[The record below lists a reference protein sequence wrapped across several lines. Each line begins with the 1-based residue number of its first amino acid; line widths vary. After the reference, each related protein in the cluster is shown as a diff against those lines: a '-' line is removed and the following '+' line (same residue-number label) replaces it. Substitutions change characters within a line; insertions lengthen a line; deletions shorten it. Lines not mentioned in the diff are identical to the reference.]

1 MFCLCSSLV
10 SDYTRIHFHEVK
22 RRRKHESC
30 CVRTQISLV
39 NFFIFSPR
47 PFPYIFHS
55 VSFSLALCADSRWW
69 FYAPLSARY
78 MLPSLFS
85 CAIHIL
91 NIQVRRIII
100 KILLSSFRAFRP
112 KKNLCFAFR
121 SPPARLQLKF
131 EGKRRWAAKILC
143 APVAVLLKVRQ
154 KQKWEKEELSR
165 GDGAFTT

>member
-10 SDYTRIHFHEVK
+10 SDYTRIHFHGVK

-121 SPPARLQLKF
+121 SPPSPSPSQIRREKKMSCENIMCTRRRLAQGTAKAKVR
-131 EGKRRWAAKILC
+131 KRRA
-143 APVAVLLKVRQ
+143 
-154 KQKWEKEELSR
+154 
-165 GDGAFTT
+165 